1 MKYFVFP
8 YSISF
13 GKMDS
18 IGGDLRHRL
27 SDDKAMRLIRSA
39 EEGGREMLGEDDFI
53 FDIYDEIQT
62 ALYKKLTA
70 ELRQDPTPVRDAL
83 SWNDDFDPEKPI
95 GKKEILEYLDDLMIT
110 IFYPRNLQLL
120 EPRVEAQ
127 PQIAEYVTMDEAQ
140 AVEAVKQDHYGN
152 NVIILTDE
160 GRTLYHVPQKFA
172 GPIVIPAFV
181 RKIRAGFFSGA
192 FNKRIMITE
201 IIIEDG
207 LTEIPESAFASCEQL
222 TKITIPASV
231 IKIGSNAFSGCS
243 SLKEVSFSEGLQV
256 LENTAFRHCTELA
269 TLRLP
274 STLIEINKHI
284 NSYMAPIR
292 DIYFYGMKTTIN
304 DRMGGDWSRITMH
317 VLPASEAEKYAV
329 EHNIKHVIIH
339 E

>member
-13 GKMDS
+13 GKLDS
-18 IGGDLRHRL
+18 IGGDIRHGL

-39 EEGGREMLGEDDFI
+39 EEGGREKLGEDGFI
-53 FDIYDEIQT
+53 SDIYDETIT
-62 ALYKKLTA
+62 ALNKKLIA
-70 ELRQDPTPVRDAL
+70 ELRRDPTPVRDML
-83 SWNDDFDPEKPI
+83 SWNADFDPEEPI

-110 IFYPRNLQLL
+110 IFYPKNLQLL
-120 EPRVEAQ
+120 EPRVEEQ

-140 AVEAVKQDHYGN
+140 AVEAVKHDHYGN
-152 NVIILTDE
+152 NVIILTDD
-160 GRTLYHVPQKFA
+160 GRTLYHVPQKFV
-172 GPIVIPAFV
+172 GSVTIPASV
-181 RKIRAGFFSGA
+181 RNIRAGFSSGA

-201 IIIEDG
+201 IVIEDG
-207 LTEIPESAFASCEQL
+207 LREIPEDAFASCEQL

-243 SLKEVSFSEGLQV
+243 SLKEVFFPEGLQV
-256 LENTAFRHCTELA
+256 LEATAFRYCTELA
-269 TLRLP
+269 TLKLP
-274 STLIEINKHI
+274 STLLEINKHI
-284 NSYMAPIR
+284 NSYMTPIR
-292 DIYFYGMKTTIN
+292 DIYFYGLKTTIN
-304 DRMGGDWSRITMH
+304 DRMGGDWSLVTMH